1 MSRTPTW
8 SCSSTE
14 TTYYNKDSD
23 KRNQAECI
31 IAKNRRGE
39 TTTIP
44 LQWLPEF
51 TAFSS
56 VERNYEEPY

>member
-1 MSRTPTW
+1 MVIFLYRD
-8 SCSSTE
+8 
-14 TTYYNKDSD
+14 YYYINDID
-23 KRNQAECI
+23 KHNQAECI

-56 VERNYEEPY
+56 MERKYEEPY

>member
-1 MSRTPTW
+1 MQSLT
-8 SCSSTE
+8 
-14 TTYYNKDSD
+14 
-23 KRNQAECI
+23 
-31 IAKNRRGE
+31 KNRRGE

-56 VERNYEEPY
+56 LERNYEEPD

>member
-1 MSRTPTW
+1 MYS
-8 SCSSTE
+8 E
-14 TTYYNKDSD
+14 MKNM
-23 KRNQAECI
+23 AVCI

-56 VERNYEEPY
+56 MERKYEEPY